1 MLRRLR
7 SGDPQALV
15 ALWALCFGYGVLHA
29 AGPGHGKL
37 VIGAVGIGRRM
48 TWLRL
53 AGLALASSLAQALT
67 AVLLVGAGVLLLDW
81 SRERMQILADRGLAL
96 LSAVMIGALGAWLLW
111 RGLRALRR
119 AFAPDRE
126 QRGGQTLSRDP
137 ALVPPLEGRPATCAV
152 CGHAHGPSWE
162 QAERVRSWRE
172 GAAVVGS
179 IAVRPC
185 TGALFLLVLT
195 WQMGLFPAGVAG
207 AFAMA
212 FGTAV
217 VTMAVAAG
225 SVLMREGLL
234 MRLGS
239 ASLMARVMG
248 GAEMLAGLLILTL
261 AWALW
266 QQAL

>member
-1 MLRRLR
+1 M
-7 SGDPQALV
+7 
-15 ALWALCFGYGVLHA
+15 
-29 AGPGHGKL
+29 
-37 VIGAVGIGRRM
+37 
-48 TWLRL
+48 
-53 AGLALASSLAQALT
+53 
-67 AVLLVGAGVLLLDW
+67 
-81 SRERMQILADRGLAL
+81 
-96 LSAVMIGALGAWLLW
+96 
-111 RGLRALRR
+111 
-119 AFAPDRE
+119 
-126 QRGGQTLSRDP
+126 
-137 ALVPPLEGRPATCAV
+137 
-152 CGHAHGPSWE
+152 
-162 QAERVRSWRE
+162 
-172 GAAVVGS
+172 VGS

-212 FGTAV
+212 FGTAL
-217 VTMAVAAG
+217 VTMAIAAG

-239 ASLMARVMG
+239 APLMARVMG